1 MQYILVFGAVFLIML
16 AVILLFFFL
25 INTTAE
31 DVSGQVRKT
40 FLKEMEVF
48 DELYE
53 EKAKKLK
60 KVQDEYDKFNRN
72 ILRKTDDEPK
82 QEAAA
87 PSVKAAASMSGG
99 SLEKPGFC
107 QELPQYPPQ
116 FLSGYRGCS

>member
-31 DVSGQVRKT
+31 DVSGQVRKA

-53 EKAKKLK
+53 EKAKKMSTTNSTATFSGK
-60 KVQDEYDKFNRN
+60 RMMNRN
-72 ILRKTDDEPK
+72 RRRQRLR
-82 QEAAA
+82 
-87 PSVKAAASMSGG
+87 
-99 SLEKPGFC
+99 
-107 QELPQYPPQ
+107 
-116 FLSGYRGCS
+116 

>member
-31 DVSGQVRKT
+31 DVSGQVRKA

-53 EKAKKLK
+53 DNNAENVNKVELDKNEDSLNSNITENKEQIEQNTSNKAEDDGL
-60 KVQDEYDKFNRN
+60 DE
-72 ILRKTDDEPK
+72 LRK
-82 QEAAA
+82 QL
-87 PSVKAAASMSGG
+87 G
-99 SLEKPGFC
+99 LI
-107 QELPQYPPQ
+107 
-116 FLSGYRGCS
+116 